1 MGKKLQ
7 KFKKFLSGAAASMM
21 MFGAAPKSNTKAVR
35 HSSSVGISIKTK
47 EDLAAA
53 CVGVVSVAAIVIG
66 VGVACHLESKAWK
79 EELNKRGS
87 LILSA
92 NGYIKKLASDLKEII
107 PRSNSDL
114 FSNIVNCQNYQD
126 LRNWQIKVCNCSSL
140 SSSTLDK
147 IINCLYNHWLNYIE
161 KDNYYAGYAAHYAD
175 VEIWKLRDK
184 YNRLVE
190 KERWDEQMKLE
201 KEKLNIE
208 RKKIENTNPQF
219 SNYPPNVG
227 ARSGNNIVINNYGNN
242 YYQPPVYQY

>member
-1 MGKKLQ
+1 MGKKL
-7 KFKKFLSGAAASMM
+7 FKKLLSGTAASMM

-35 HSSSVGISIKTK
+35 HSSSVGISIETK
-47 EDLAAA
+47 NDVVATCVAGVALAAVA
-53 CVGVVSVAAIVIG
+53 VGAGVV
-66 VGVACHLESKAWK
+66 CHLQNKAWK
-79 EELNKRGS
+79 EEVNRREG
-87 LILSA
+87 LISSA

-140 SSSTLDK
+140 NSSTLDK
-147 IINCLYNHWLNYIE
+147 IINCLHGHWYNDLLGHNYSSNYA
-161 KDNYYAGYAAHYAD
+161 KYYADLEVQG
-175 VEIWKLRDK
+175 LRNK

-190 KERWDEQMKLE
+190 KERWDEHMKLE

-219 SNYPPNVG
+219 RSYPPNVG